1 MKKLYKTPEIKIEEL
16 EKADVLLESIV
27 TNQQDNGAKKSQ
39 DLISFTLE
47 DLGLA

>member
-16 EKADVLLESIV
+16 EKADVLLDSD
-27 TNQQDNGAKKSQ
+27 TNDQDNGAKKSQ